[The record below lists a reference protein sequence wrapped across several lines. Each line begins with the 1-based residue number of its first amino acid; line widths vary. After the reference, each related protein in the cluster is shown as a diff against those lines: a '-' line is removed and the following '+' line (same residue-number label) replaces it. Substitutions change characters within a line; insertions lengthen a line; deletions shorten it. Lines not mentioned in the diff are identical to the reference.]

1 MGASKL
7 IVKQGGQSREV
18 PLSKDA
24 FSIGRTPENDIEIK
38 DSLISRRHTSIVR
51 KGDRHVVY
59 DLGSSNG
66 TFVNRERIESKTLE
80 NGDVIRVG
88 ETELHYVEEAPAP
101 GKGRPS
107 SGPVRLEDLKGG
119 AYGPPSGPAPSPF
132 GPSEQ
137 IVKKVDEIAESFS
150 INIQNQL
157 SQGLSLRDIRP
168 DVAGE
173 KAAKDSK
180 MFFILFQVG
189 KALSSAESLDHMLQT
204 ATRLVC
210 EVVNAERIVVLLKDV
225 AGELVPRLS
234 YQKSKGFVTPNQVSI
249 SMTIASQVAKDKV
262 SIITSDALQDPRFM
276 QGLSIVQHNIRS
288 ALCVPLWEE
297 SKIYGAMYLD
307 NLAKSY
313 AFTKEDLELS
323 TAIANLIAIRVKQEE
338 TSARLRQ
345 EETLR
350 ANLSKYHSPD
360 HVRLLM
366 QRGGDVGLEVS
377 EREVTVAFVDVVG
390 STAMAEA
397 QNPKEVASILNE
409 FFLMC
414 TDAVF
419 AHDGHVNNFIGD
431 EVMAI
436 FNAPLDM
443 PSHAIQAVKTCT
455 AFLQRLKE
463 WNRAHPE
470 RHFDV
475 RCAINT
481 GVVVAGN
488 VGTPSH
494 LKYTVLGD
502 AVNTAARL
510 SKFPQVNS
518 IVVGERTYELV
529 KGEFQGRDLGESLL
543 KGKEKPFRAYEILLP

>member
-1 MGASKL
+1 MPKL

-18 PLSKDA
+18 ALAKETL
-24 FSIGRTPENDIEIK
+24 SIGRTPENDIEIK
-38 DSLISRRHTSIVR
+38 DSLISRRHTSVVR
-51 KGDRHVVY
+51 KGDRFIVY

-66 TFVNRERIESKTLE
+66 TFVNRERIESKPLE

-88 ETELHYVEEAPAP
+88 DTELHYVEEGAP
-101 GKGRPS
+101 KGQRQTP
-107 SGPVRLEDLKGG
+107 GPVRLEDLKGG
-119 AYGPPSGPAPSPF
+119 NFGPPAGPSPF
-132 GPSEQ
+132 GPQEQ
-137 IVKKVDEIAESFS
+137 IVKKVEEIAESYS
-150 INIQNQL
+150 INIGSAL

-168 DVAGE
+168 EVAGE

-210 EVVNAERIVVLLKDV
+210 EVVNAERIVILLKDA
-225 AGELVPRLS
+225 AGELVPRLTF
-234 YQKSKGFVTPNQVSI
+234 QKSKGFVEGREVSI
-249 SMTIASQVAKDKV
+249 SRTIASQVVRDKV

-297 SKIYGAMYLD
+297 SNVYGAMYLD

-313 AFTKEDLELS
+313 AFTKEDLELT
-323 TAIANLIAIRVKQEE
+323 TAIANLIAIRVKHEE
-338 TSARLRQ
+338 TSARLRR

-360 HVRLLM
+360 HVKLLM
-366 QRGGDVGLEVS
+366 ERGGDVGLEVS
-377 EREVTVAFVDVVG
+377 EREVTVSFVDVVG
-390 STAMAEA
+390 STTMAEA
-397 QNPKEVASILNE
+397 HNPAEVAAVLNE

-414 TDAVF
+414 TNAVF

-431 EVMAI
+431 EVFSI
-436 FNAPLDM
+436 FNAPLEMKD
-443 PSHAIQAVKTCT
+443 HAVQAVKAC
-455 AFLQRLKE
+455 ASFLGELKK
-463 WNRAHPE
+463 WNAAHPE
-470 RHFDV
+470 KKFDV

-502 AVNTAARL
+502 AVNAAARL
-510 SKFPQVNS
+510 TKFPQVNS
-518 IVVGERTYELV
+518 IIVGERTYELV
-529 KGEFQGRDLGESLL
+529 KHAFRGKDLGETML
-543 KGKEKPFRAYEILLP
+543 KGKERPFRAYEILL